1 MIYLMRHGL
10 DDERYVGGYS
20 KIGLTYEGIKQVE
33 ESTKYIK
40 NLNINKIVCSDVF
53 RARQTANIVNIELNK
68 EVIEDNN
75 LRELDK
81 GYLNGMY
88 KPTAKL
94 LFPQYFGELSIYD
107 SYPNGES
114 MLDLYKRIKILLN
127 NIDKYDGD
135 LLVTHRGVIN
145 MMYYILNNIE
155 LDMNKERFNVTH
167 ASIHELDLEKK
178 LIRRV
183 Y

>member
-20 KIGLTYEGIKQVE
+20 NIGLTYEGIKQVE
-33 ESTKYIK
+33 NSTKYIK
-40 NLNINKIVCSDVF
+40 KLNINKIVCSDVF
-53 RARQTANIVNIELNK
+53 RAKQTANIINIEVNK
-68 EVIEDNN
+68 EIIIDSN
-75 LRELDK
+75 LRELNK
-81 GYLNGMY
+81 GKLNGMHKELARVLY
-88 KPTAKL
+88 PS
-94 LFPQYFGELSIYD
+94 YFEKLSIYD
-107 SYPNGES
+107 RYPNGES
-114 MLDLYKRIKILLN
+114 MYDLYERIKVLLST
-127 NIDKYDGD
+127 IDKYDEY

-145 MMYYILNNIE
+145 MFYYILNDIK
-155 LDMNKERFNVTH
+155 LDMNKERFNVEH